1 MKKKH
6 KFFFENKFFV
16 MSSVNVTA
24 LFASAQ
30 QSKATYTARKEEKSI
45 RVQECIKQF
54 NEKCDTLI
62 KKYFDEDDEYSI
74 NKSLE
79 RAVAKSGRTDAVD
92 LHMNFNRDDFTGW
105 HKFVPFQADEFGR
118 NYNARPASCLN
129 LFLARAKHLGY
140 LPQISFVVWG
150 NRKFTVKFTLRFN
163 ESSLDVS
170 DVFEPLNDVT
180 TSQPP
185 NLNVDDES
193 VETKSATSA

>member
-1 MKKKH
+1 MT
-6 KFFFENKFFV
+6 
-16 MSSVNVTA
+16 SVNVTA

-30 QSKATYTARKEEKSI
+30 QSKATYTAQKEQKSI
-45 RVQECIKQF
+45 RVQDCINKF
-54 NEKCDTLI
+54 NERCDILI
-62 KKYFDEDDEYSI
+62 KKYFNENDEYSI
-74 NKSLE
+74 NKSLQ
-79 RAVAKSGRTDAVD
+79 RAVAKSGRTDVVE

-140 LPQISFVVWG
+140 LPQISFFVWG
-150 NRKFTVKFTLRFN
+150 NRKFTVKFTLRFD

-170 DVFEPLNDVT
+170 DVSESLNDVM
-180 TSQPP
+180 TSELP
-185 NLNVDDES
+185 NVNNDES